1 MRMKHDHGTAAGP
14 SEGNALAAALR
25 ATFPVLLGYTTLGLA
40 FGLVLVDAGLPW
52 WLSPVMAA
60 FVYAGAAQFMGVGL
74 LASGA
79 GIGEIA
85 LMTVLLNARH
95 LVYGLSMLDRFA
107 GAGRFKPYL
116 VFGLT
121 DETYGI
127 LSTEEPP
134 EGVDPIGFRVLV
146 TALDQAY
153 WFAGCAVGALAGTA
167 LPVEAE
173 GLDFALT
180 ALFVVLLVEQ
190 VMARRPREVF
200 LVGALASLLALIL
213 AAPRNFLLVAMGFGI
228 AGLLA
233 TRLPLPRR
241 SGGDR
246 PS

>member
-1 MRMKHDHGTAAGP
+1 MKDGSVSGAGAGGA
-14 SEGNALAAALR
+14 SAFAAALR

-40 FGLVLVDAGLPW
+40 FGLVLVDSGLPW
-52 WLSPVMAA
+52 WLSPLMAA

-79 GIGEIA
+79 GVGEIA
-85 LMTVLLNARH
+85 LMTALLNARH
-95 LVYGLSMLDRFA
+95 LVYGLSMLERFA
-107 GAGRFKPYL
+107 GSGPLKSYL

-134 EGVDPIGFRVLV
+134 AGVEPLRFRALV

-153 WFAGCAVGALAGTA
+153 WFAGCTAGALAGSA
-167 LPVEAE
+167 LPLEAE

-190 VMARRPREVF
+190 VLAKRPKSVF
-200 LVGALASLLALIL
+200 LTGAVASGLALVFV
-213 AAPRNFLLVAMGFGI
+213 APRNFLLAAMGIGMAI
-228 AGLLA
+228 LLGA
-233 TRLPLPRR
+233 RVSSSRR
-241 SGGDR
+241 GGGGD
-246 PS
+246 S

>member
-1 MRMKHDHGTAAGP
+1 MP
-14 SEGNALAAALR
+14 ALR

-40 FGLVLVDAGLPW
+40 FGLVLVDSGLPW
-52 WLSPVMAA
+52 WLSPLMAA
-60 FVYAGAAQFMGVGL
+60 FVFAGAAQFMGVGL

-79 GIGEIA
+79 GVGEIA
-85 LMTVLLNARH
+85 LMTLLLNARH
-95 LVYGLSMLDRFA
+95 LVYGLSMLERFA
-107 GAGRFKPYL
+107 GAGRLKPYL

-134 EGVDPIGFRVLV
+134 EGVDPIRFRILV

-153 WFAGCAVGALAGTA
+153 WFAGCTIGALAGSV
-167 LPVEAE
+167 LPVQAE

-190 VMARRPREVF
+190 ILAKRPREVF
-200 LVGALASLLALIL
+200 LVGTVASLLALVL
-213 AAPRNFLLVAMGFGI
+213 VPPRNFLLAAMGFGI

-233 TRLPLPRR
+233 TRLPRR
-241 SGGDR
+241 GGTES

>member
-1 MRMKHDHGTAAGP
+1 
-14 SEGNALAAALR
+14 
-25 ATFPVLLGYTTLGLA
+25 
-40 FGLVLVDAGLPW
+40 
-52 WLSPVMAA
+52 MAA
-60 FVYAGAAQFMGVGL
+60 FVFAGAAQFMGVGL

-79 GIGEIA
+79 GVGEIA
-85 LMTVLLNARH
+85 LMTLLLNARH

-107 GAGRFKPYL
+107 GAGRFKLYL

-134 EGVDPIGFRVLV
+134 AGVDPVRFRVLV

-153 WFAGCAVGALAGTA
+153 WFAGCTVGALAGAA

-190 VMARRPREVF
+190 VLAKRPRAVF
-200 LVGALASLLALIL
+200 IVGAVASTLAWITVP
-213 AAPRNFLLVAMGFGI
+213 PRNFLLAAIGLGILGLMASRLFGE
-228 AGLLA
+228 G
-233 TRLPLPRR
+233 RK
-241 SGGDR
+241 R
-246 PS
+246 P

>member
-1 MRMKHDHGTAAGP
+1 MKTDRGVGAGN
-14 SEGNALAAALR
+14 GGANALAPALR
-25 ATFPVLLGYTTLGLA
+25 ATFPVLLGYATLGLA
-40 FGLVLVDAGLPW
+40 FGLVLVDSGLPW
-52 WLSPVMAA
+52 WLSPLMAA
-60 FVYAGAAQFMGVGL
+60 FVFAGAAQFMGVGL

-85 LMTVLLNARH
+85 LMTLLLNARH
-95 LVYGLSMLDRFA
+95 LVYGLSMLERFA
-107 GAGRFKPYL
+107 GAGRLKPYL

-134 EGVDPIGFRVLV
+134 EGVDPVRFRILV

-153 WFAGCAVGALAGTA
+153 WFAGCTVGALAGTA

-190 VMARRPREVF
+190 ILARRPREVF
-200 LVGALASLLALIL
+200 LVGAAASLLALIL
-213 AAPRNFLLVAMGFGI
+213 APPRNFLLAAMGLGI

-233 TRLPLPRR
+233 TRLPRPRR
-241 SGGDR
+241 NGSE
-246 PS
+246 PPT